1 MIKERAILSNIPN
14 ILSLLRIAVSPVLIL
29 LLLSPGKFLSIFSAA
44 LFWIASLTDLLDG
57 YIARKYN
64 ASSSL
69 GKFLDPLADKLLV
82 STSLIMLVSLGR
94 APAWMAA
101 LIIGRE
107 IAVTG
112 LRGIAISDG
121 IVIES
126 SKMGKYK
133 TFSQI
138 SAIIGLL
145 LHYPFLGINWHS
157 VGAVLLWIALI
168 MTLWSGIEYLQ
179 GFIRKES

>member
-14 ILSLLRIAVSPVLIL
+14 ILSLLRIAVSPVLIF

-44 LFWIASLTDLLDG
+44 LFWLASLTDLLDG

-94 APAWMAA
+94 APAWMVA

-112 LRGIAISDG
+112 LRTMAISDG

-133 TFSQI
+133 TLSQV
-138 SAIIGLL
+138 SAITGLL
-145 LHYPFLGINWHS
+145 LHYSFWSINFHII
-157 VGAVLLWIALI
+157 GMALLWIALV

-179 GFIRKES
+179 GFLGTER

>member
-1 MIKERAILSNIPN
+1 M
-14 ILSLLRIAVSPVLIL
+14 SPVLIL
-29 LLLSPGKFLSIFSAA
+29 LLLSPGKFLSIFSAL

-94 APAWMAA
+94 APAWMVA

-112 LRGIAISDG
+112 LRTMAISDG

-126 SKMGKYK
+126 SKFGKYK
-133 TFSQI
+133 TLSQI

-145 LHYPFLGINWHS
+145 LHYSFWSINFHV
-157 VGAVLLWIALI
+157 VGMVLLWIALV
-168 MTLWSGIEYLQ
+168 MTLWSGAEYLQ
-179 GFIRKES
+179 GFLGKER

>member
-1 MIKERAILSNIPN
+1 MLSNVPN
-14 ILSLLRIAVSPVLIL
+14 ILSLFRIVVSPILIL

-44 LFWIASLTDLLDG
+44 LFLVASLTDLLDG

-112 LRGIAISDG
+112 LRSMAISDG

-126 SKMGKYK
+126 SKFGKYK
-133 TFSQI
+133 TVLQV

-145 LHYPFLGINWHS
+145 FHYPFLGVNWHS
-157 VGAVLLWIALI
+157 VGGALLWIALI

>member
-1 MIKERAILSNIPN
+1 MIKERATLSNIPN
-14 ILSLLRIAVSPVLIL
+14 ILSLFRIAVSPVLIL
-29 LLLSPGKFLSIFSAA
+29 LLLSPGKFLSIFSAV

-94 APAWMAA
+94 APAWMVA

-112 LRGIAISDG
+112 LRTMAISDG

-126 SKMGKYK
+126 SKFGKYK
-133 TFSQI
+133 TVSQV

-145 LHYPFLGINWHS
+145 LHYSFWSIDFQV
-157 VGAVLLWIALI
+157 VGMVLLWIALV
-168 MTLWSGIEYLQ
+168 MTLWSGAEYLQ
-179 GFIRKES
+179 GFLGKER

>member
-1 MIKERAILSNIPN
+1 MIKERATLANIPN
-14 ILSLLRIAVSPVLIL
+14 ILSLFRIAVSPVLIL
-29 LLLSPGKFLSIFSAA
+29 LLLSPGKFLSIFSAV

-94 APAWMAA
+94 APAWMVA

-112 LRGIAISDG
+112 LRTMAISDG

-126 SKMGKYK
+126 SKFGKYK
-133 TFSQI
+133 TLSQI

-145 LHYPFLGINWHS
+145 LHYSFWSINFHV
-157 VGAVLLWIALI
+157 VGMVLLWIALV
-168 MTLWSGIEYLQ
+168 MTLWSGTEYLQ
-179 GFIRKES
+179 GFLGKER